1 MVTENIYYTY
11 VKRKL
16 KSFRNAK
23 TLVNLYPKN
32 KQENVKEFVDINNVN
47 FKKFK
52 RNTEAT
58 VSILNQIEKD
68 KIIFLPNVIHH
79 QLNLLSIW
87 NSDKRN

>member
-47 FKKFK
+47 FKNSKEILK
-52 RNTEAT
+52 
-58 VSILNQIEKD
+58 LNQIEKD

-79 QLNLLSIW
+79 QLNLLF
-87 NSDKRN
+87 DLEFR

>member
-32 KQENVKEFVDINNVN
+32 KQENVKEFVDINNV
-47 FKKFK
+47 
-52 RNTEAT
+52 TEAT

-79 QLNLLSIW
+79 QLNLLF
-87 NSDKRN
+87 DLEFR

>member
-68 KIIFLPNVIHH
+68 KIIFLPNVIHY
-79 QLNLLSIW
+79 QLNLLF
-87 NSDKRN
+87 DLEFR

>member
-58 VSILNQIEKD
+58 VSILNQIEK
-68 KIIFLPNVIHH
+68 I
-79 QLNLLSIW
+79 
-87 NSDKRN
+87 R

>member
-23 TLVNLYPKN
+23 TLINLYPKN

-47 FKKFK
+47 FKNSKEILKLLYQF
-52 RNTEAT
+52 
-58 VSILNQIEKD
+58 SIK
-68 KIIFLPNVIHH
+68 
-79 QLNLLSIW
+79 
-87 NSDKRN
+87 

>member
-47 FKKFK
+47 FK
-52 RNTEAT
+52 
-58 VSILNQIEKD
+58 
-68 KIIFLPNVIHH
+68 
-79 QLNLLSIW
+79 
-87 NSDKRN
+87 NSKEY

>member
-1 MVTENIYYTY
+1 MSMHASNVLMVNRIWTFRSINMVTENIYYTY

-47 FKKFK
+47 FKNSKEILKLLYQF
-52 RNTEAT
+52 
-58 VSILNQIEKD
+58 SIK
-68 KIIFLPNVIHH
+68 
-79 QLNLLSIW
+79 
-87 NSDKRN
+87 